1 MKPGT
6 DAERWTAVDQ
16 MDSSYYRIVQTAMI
30 IMESFLSTD
39 NLISAM
45 ETLTI
50 LLWSPATTAIAYV
63 TMDPIFK
70 QKNKKNKSGPT
81 RISILITVM
90 SSVQMINPW
99 NLCEIERKS

>member
-1 MKPGT
+1 
-6 DAERWTAVDQ
+6 
-16 MDSSYYRIVQTAMI
+16 MI

-50 LLWSPATTAIAYV
+50 LLWSPATTAIAYI

-70 QKNKKNKSGPT
+70 QKNKNKKNKSGPT

-99 NLCEIERKS
+99 NFCEIERKS